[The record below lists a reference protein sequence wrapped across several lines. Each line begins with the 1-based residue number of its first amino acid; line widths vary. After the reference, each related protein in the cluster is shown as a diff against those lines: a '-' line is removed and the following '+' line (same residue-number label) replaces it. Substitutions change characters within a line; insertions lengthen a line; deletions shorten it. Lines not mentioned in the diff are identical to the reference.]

1 MKMIEMNEENF
12 LISSTSTTNHH
23 HQFQNGFNCLQSSF
37 LYERRSSTSS
47 ISSSGQSFSDPS
59 NNKISHKLS
68 NQPATTFADCI
79 QSFAKSREKIGSKDK
94 NRFQIDSDSND
105 IKLPYYFCTVTCCES
120 QNCSLIDQKSSL
132 IPLDAMDQYEHL
144 YHPHPQ
150 NCGLDQSHS
159 AIFVANL
166 DEPSESPRQDNNDG
180 YTCVCFNHKLNDNLI
195 GDNRGNDGENEETKS
210 SNLSSVKSDDPNS
223 LNQLFVRT
231 KSRAKFPLKNSLL
244 IPSFNRENPQQQPQ
258 QHHFDQHSPENSS
271 SPYGNNSSNT
281 ELTEIFTPTPPI
293 LMNSAATNISNS
305 NVLTPSTATYSII
318 QPLFRINSSSEDAS
332 KHGFFRKA
340 VPTLPLA
347 IAIMFCVMNLI
358 LPGSG
363 TFLASIAIVLGSPTE
378 YETIDS
384 REDNF
389 NDLDHRDDHYR
400 SEHYEPIRNGCSYQ
414 AFLICF
420 LSSILQFLTA
430 IFVFGWVWSIMWG
443 IVFIKSKQN

>member
-1 MKMIEMNEENF
+1 
-12 LISSTSTTNHH
+12 
-23 HQFQNGFNCLQSSF
+23 
-37 LYERRSSTSS
+37 
-47 ISSSGQSFSDPS
+47 
-59 NNKISHKLS
+59 
-68 NQPATTFADCI
+68 
-79 QSFAKSREKIGSKDK
+79 
-94 NRFQIDSDSND
+94 
-105 IKLPYYFCTVTCCES
+105 
-120 QNCSLIDQKSSL
+120 
-132 IPLDAMDQYEHL
+132 MDQYEHL

-150 NCGLDQSHS
+150 NCGQSHS

-166 DEPSESPRQDNNDG
+166 DEPSESPRQANNDG

-293 LMNSAATNISNS
+293 LINSGATNNSNS

-318 QPLFRINSSSEDAS
+318 QPLFRINSSIGINEQVEQRSETNRFWNDHSFPKSIDARALNHHHQPNYRLYYLEDAS

-443 IVFIKSKQN
+443 IIFIKSKQN

>member
-1 MKMIEMNEENF
+1 MIEMNEENF

-37 LYERRSSTSS
+37 HYERRSSTSS

-59 NNKISHKLS
+59 NNKISQKLS

-150 NCGLDQSHS
+150 NCGQSHS

-166 DEPSESPRQDNNDG
+166 DEPSESPRQANNDG

-244 IPSFNRENPQQQPQ
+244 IPSFNRENSQQQPQ

-293 LMNSAATNISNS
+293 LINSGATNNSNS

-318 QPLFRINSSSEDAS
+318 QPLFRINSSSGTNEQVEQRSETNRFWNDHSFPKSIDARALNHHHQLNYRLYFLEDAS

-363 TFLASIAIVLGSPTE
+363 TSI
-378 YETIDS
+378 
-384 REDNF
+384 F
-389 NDLDHRDDHYR
+389 
-400 SEHYEPIRNGCSYQ
+400 EPCE
-414 AFLICF
+414 IC
-420 LSSILQFLTA
+420 
-430 IFVFGWVWSIMWG
+430 
-443 IVFIKSKQN
+443 